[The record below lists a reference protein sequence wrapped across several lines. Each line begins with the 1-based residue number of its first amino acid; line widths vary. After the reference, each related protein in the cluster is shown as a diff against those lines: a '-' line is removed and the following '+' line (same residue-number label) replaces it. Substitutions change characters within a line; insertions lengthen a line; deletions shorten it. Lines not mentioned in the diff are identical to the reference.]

1 MNEDESSSLLVTIF
15 DINSV
20 WWSKHDHG
28 AKEEESFLH
37 CLESLMI
44 FINSHLLMKHSNK
57 LGFIVCNGDS
67 SIFVY
72 PDREGGLKD
81 LASVRDGKYEE
92 FIRLNDNIVD
102 EVKRIYNEALEGHA
116 IGESNKATKLSGA
129 LSQAHCYIHRLMKE
143 STAVDKLS
151 ARILVV
157 KASSD
162 VAPQYMPIMNCIF
175 AAQKNNIVIDG
186 CVLGDD
192 SGYLQQ
198 AADITGGNYLK
209 VTSIAGLLQYLLWVF
224 LPDPHTRKSLVLPS
238 AVQIDYRG
246 ACFCHRQL
254 VDIGFVC
261 SVCLSIYCKFIPRCM
276 TCQTLFK
283 LPDLPMGSKP
293 KKKKKQ

>member
-102 EVKRIYNEALEGHA
+102 EVKRIYNEALE
-116 IGESNKATKLSGA
+116 
-129 LSQAHCYIHRLMKE
+129 
-143 STAVDKLS
+143 AVDKLS

-261 SVCLSIYCKFIPRCM
+261 SVCLSSESA
-276 TCQTLFK
+276 LFTES
-283 LPDLPMGSKP
+283 LRSRFLYG
-293 KKKKKQ
+293 